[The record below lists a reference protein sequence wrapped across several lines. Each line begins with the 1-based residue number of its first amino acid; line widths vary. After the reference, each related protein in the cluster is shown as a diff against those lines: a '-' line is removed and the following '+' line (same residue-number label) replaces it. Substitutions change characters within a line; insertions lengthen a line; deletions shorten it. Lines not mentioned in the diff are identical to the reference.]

1 MPIYEYSCT
10 NCGHNLNKLQKMNE
24 APIKECPAC
33 NKSTLVKKISGAGFI
48 LKGTGWYVTDF
59 KDKNKPEKQSSNISK
74 NDADKGGEHGNH
86 KRGDENKDNDKK
98 EAIQEKSSPAY
109 SNKDSASS
117 SNGTTTNAVEQTSK
131 ESGKGVT
138 A

>member
-59 KDKNKPEKQSSNISK
+59 KDKNNPEKQSSNIGK
-74 NDADKGGEHGNH
+74 NNTDTGEDHGDH
-86 KRGDENKDNDKK
+86 KSKDNKGEDKK
-98 EAIQEKSSPAY
+98 EATQEKSSLAY

-117 SNGTTTNAVEQTSK
+117 SNGSTTNAVEQTSK

>member
-1 MPIYEYSCT
+1 
-10 NCGHNLNKLQKMNE
+10 MNE

-33 NKSTLVKKISGAGFI
+33 NKSTLVKKVSGAGFI

-59 KDKNKPEKQSSNISK
+59 KDKNNPEKQSSNISK
-74 NDADKGGEHGNH
+74 NDTDTGGDH
-86 KRGDENKDNDKK
+86 KSKDNKGEDKK
-98 EAIQEKSSPAY
+98 EATQEKSSPAY

-117 SNGTTTNAVEQTSK
+117 SNGTSTNAVKQTSK